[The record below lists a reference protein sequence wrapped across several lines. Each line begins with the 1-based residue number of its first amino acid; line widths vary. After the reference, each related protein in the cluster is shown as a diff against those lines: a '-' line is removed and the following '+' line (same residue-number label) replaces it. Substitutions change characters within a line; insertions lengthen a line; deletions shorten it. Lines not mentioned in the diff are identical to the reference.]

1 MDTSSS
7 DMTIRLDYTN
17 MMAPPI
23 DGGITAAEWAEAGAQ
38 FTAAHQGVVDQYSEG
53 TLGFLD
59 VPEDRSLHRQ
69 TLDFA
74 ERQRQRRGDDSLTDV
89 VVLGIGGSALG
100 PIALRTALCA
110 PQWNLLD
117 DSSRGGNPRLHVL
130 DNVDPAN
137 IAALLARLDLRH
149 SLFVVTSKSGG
160 TAETM
165 AQYLIIRQAL
175 VNALGDEAAKARL
188 VFVTDPEKGAL
199 RAIARAQNVPA
210 LDIPP
215 NVGGR
220 FSVLTPV
227 GLLPAALVGI
237 DISGLLGGAADMR
250 TRCASAEIG
259 KNIAGTYAA
268 LQYLA
273 DVRHGRHIHV
283 LMPYSDALRD
293 MADWFVQLWAE
304 SLGKH
309 RAPGDAGMGPTPV
322 GALGATD
329 QHSKVQLYMEGPGDK
344 TVTFVAVEDGG
355 TDVEIPSLHADIPEL
370 AYLGGHRLSELL
382 DIERRATA
390 GALALRGRPNM
401 TLTLERVDAWH
412 VGALFMFLE
421 LATAYAGRL
430 YGVNAFDQPGVE
442 IGKQFTYAMLGRS
455 DAEQAREEWNL
466 LPKADPRRVI

>member
-1 MDTSSS
+1 
-7 DMTIRLDYTN
+7 MTIRLDYSN

-23 DGGITAAEWAEAGAQ
+23 DGGITSAEWSEAGAA
-38 FTAAHQGVVDQYSEG
+38 FTSAHTAVVDQHAAG

-59 VPEDRSLHRQ
+59 LPDNRALHHQ
-69 TLDFA
+69 TLTFV
-74 ERQRQRRGDDSLTDV
+74 ERQRGRTGDERLTDV

-100 PIALRTALCA
+100 PIALRTALRA

-117 DSSRGGNPRLHVL
+117 DAARGGNPRLHVL

-137 IAALLARLDLRH
+137 ISALLARLDLRR

-165 AQYLIIRQAL
+165 AQYLIIRARL
-175 VNALGDEAAKARL
+175 TEALGDAKAKESL

-199 RAIARAQNVPA
+199 RAIARAENVTA
-210 LDIPP
+210 LDIPS

-227 GLLPAALVGI
+227 GILPAALVGI
-237 DISGLLGGAADMR
+237 DTADLLDGAADMR
-250 TRCASAEIG
+250 TRCTSRVIG
-259 KNIAGTYAA
+259 KNIAGAYAT
-268 LQYLA
+268 LQFIA
-273 DVRHGRHIHV
+273 DQRHGRHIQV

-309 RAPGDAGMGPTPV
+309 RTKGDAGVGPTPL

-329 QHSKVQLYMEGPGDK
+329 QHSKVQLFMEGPPDK
-344 TVTFVAVEDGG
+344 TVTFVAVDEGSV
-355 TDVEIPSLHADIPEL
+355 DVEIPRLHQDIPEL

-390 GALALRGRPNM
+390 GALARRGRPNM
-401 TLTLERVDAWH
+401 TLSMDRVDGWH
-412 VGALFMFLE
+412 VGSLLMFLE
-421 LATAYAGRL
+421 IATAYAGHL

-442 IGKQFTYAMLGRS
+442 LGKQFTYAMLGRA
-455 DAEQAREEWNL
+455 DAEQARQEWSL
-466 LPKADPRRVI
+466 LPKSDPKYAI